1 MISYNPL
8 WATMKEKGVSK
19 RTLRLK
25 HHIGGGTMQRL
36 KSGLTI
42 STHTL
47 DILCE
52 ALDCQLSDVAEYIPN
67 KIEIPD
73 EK

>member
-1 MISYNPL
+1 MISYKPL
-8 WATMKEKGVSK
+8 WETMEAKRVSK

-36 KSGLTI
+36 KNGLTV

-47 DILCE
+47 DILCK
-52 ALDCQLSDVAEYIPN
+52 ALECQLSDVAEF
-67 KIEIPD
+67 IPD
-73 EK
+73 ETIISVKK